1 VTDTALERSGLV
13 RVSVLSGDRRYDV
26 ALPAVVPVA
35 ELLPEVIR
43 AVGALDPQTVHGGY
57 FLVTAEGRRLS
68 GEAGL
73 TLQGV
78 EDGAV
83 LTVARGVDDKPPRVY
98 DDIVEAMADVVES
111 EMRPWEPA
119 AGRATALSG
128 AAVVLGL
135 GALSLG
141 LERADLVAGAVAAVV
156 ALVLAAAAVVVSR
169 VKQETQAALVL
180 AWAAIGYAVVAGAT
194 LPPEGPFLAMPASFA
209 GLGAVVAGVIGLA
222 GLAERRTLM
231 VPAVAVGGIAAVAGG
246 LVSVTDLPAAGVFVT
261 ALVLTVVAGSTL
273 PWVALGATGTRVDQA
288 HSAAD
293 LTADPA
299 DIDNDAVR
307 TDARAG
313 HELLLA
319 ITATV
324 GLLVVLVAPLAV
336 GLGVA
341 GTLLAVAAALVL
353 MLRTRQYRVGTEV
366 AVGLVSG
373 LAGLV
378 AVALS
383 VLVLQPGWR
392 PVLAVLL
399 AVIAAA
405 VLVLTLVPSGPSV
418 RRGRLGDVAEV
429 VALVALLPLWV
440 VATGLFAAVLG

>member
-1 VTDTALERSGLV
+1 
-13 RVSVLSGDRRYDV
+13 
-26 ALPAVVPVA
+26 
-35 ELLPEVIR
+35 
-43 AVGALDPQTVHGGY
+43 
-57 FLVTAEGRRLS
+57 
-68 GEAGL
+68 
-73 TLQGV
+73 
-78 EDGAV
+78 
-83 LTVARGVDDKPPRVY
+83 
-98 DDIVEAMADVVES
+98 
-111 EMRPWEPA
+111 
-119 AGRATALSG
+119 
-128 AAVVLGL
+128 
-135 GALSLG
+135 
-141 LERADLVAGAVAAVV
+141 
-156 ALVLAAAAVVVSR
+156 VVSR